1 MRTMKKNK
9 GFTLVEM
16 LLVLQTITIMAL
28 IMIPMLWAAFEKSK
42 QRTTMADMKTIATA
56 LATYKID
63 SNYYPMV
70 GDITQ
75 LVNVLTPN
83 YIIDVKV
90 KDAWQHNLDYSANL
104 ETYTLESY
112 GRDGANGMNI
122 TYHTR
127 DVYDLDI
134 LLANGRF
141 TNSPVE

>member
-1 MRTMKKNK
+1 MRAMKKSK
-9 GFTLVEM
+9 GFSLVEM
-16 LLVLQTITIMAL
+16 VLVLQTITILAL

-63 SNYYPMV
+63 SNYYPNV
-70 GDITQ
+70 SDVTQ
-75 LVNVLTPN
+75 LASVLMPN
-83 YIIDVKV
+83 YVLDLKV
-90 KDAWQHNLDYSANL
+90 KDAWNHNLDYTANL
-104 ETYTLESY
+104 ENYTIESF

-134 LLANGRF
+134 VLTNGRF
-141 TNSPVE
+141 ANSPVE

>member
-1 MRTMKKNK
+1 MRIMKKNK
-9 GFTLVEM
+9 GFTLIEM
-16 LLVLQTITIMAL
+16 VLVLQTITIMAL
-28 IMIPMLWAAFEKSK
+28 IMIPMLWTAFEKSK

-70 GDITQ
+70 SDITQ
-75 LVNVLTPN
+75 LVSVLAPN
-83 YIIDVKV
+83 YVIEVKTV
-90 KDAWQHNLDYSANL
+90 DAWNHTMDYAANL
-104 ETYTLESY
+104 ETYSLESF

-122 TYHTR
+122 TYNTR

-141 TNSPVE
+141 AASPVE